1 MDCMENYSSRV
12 KTFQQVLGVYGLS
25 SMTRHQ
31 AYEGDMNDIKGN
43 AWGYTGTG
51 ATNTPSGLNPYM
63 SFISLAVWTGAPIQ
77 IMVSDNGFAMR
88 RYLFNAWTQ
97 WTVVVR

>member
-1 MDCMENYSSRV
+1 
-12 KTFQQVLGVYGLS
+12 
-25 SMTRHQ
+25 MTRHQ

-77 IMVSDNGFAMR
+77 IMVSDNGFAIR
-88 RYLFNAWTQ
+88 RYLFNAWTS